1 MVFEKGKGEK
11 KKLMKR
17 KMIISIFGILLNL
30 LFTIILLDIEKIF
43 PDWSFTL
50 GQFSIMFATIIA
62 SLIVKYGWEHFY
74 E

>member
-1 MVFEKGKGEK
+1 MVFEKEKGEPK
-11 KKLMKR
+11 KFMKR
-17 KMIISIFGILLNL
+17 KIIVSILGILLNL
-30 LFTIILLDIEKIF
+30 LFTIILLEIEKIF

-62 SLIVKYGWEHFY
+62 SLIVKYGWEHYY